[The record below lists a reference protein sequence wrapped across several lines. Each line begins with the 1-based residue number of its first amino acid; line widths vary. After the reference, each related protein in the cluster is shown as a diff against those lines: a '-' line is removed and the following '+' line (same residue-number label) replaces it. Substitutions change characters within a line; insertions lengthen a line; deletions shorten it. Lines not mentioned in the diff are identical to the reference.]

1 MTFVQNKK
9 HKATY
14 MSKKNLLLSIIMLL
28 FSCIIVSAQS
38 DTTKAI
44 VAGDSISIYSRMAAK
59 HLDSIYQIQKEEH
72 ELRKKAI
79 EDRTHKDNKDS
90 REDSEY
96 ALMSKIEK
104 NTYVDFYKDGWTLF
118 AIIGLA
124 FSVVTYWAQRKT
136 EKHTKNVS
144 VTSQIGKL
152 NDLPRHFYRNL
163 VCTMAMILKYQNK
176 SNKKGKHYKRYP
188 SESNM
193 LKLQTLPED
202 FYLDIDAMNDDIFK
216 LMHEQKLLLR
226 NYNLE
231 VDVASMHFARKDIT
245 EDSLINDIDNVLFK
259 PMFLISKI
267 FKLRKALDFYDAYS
281 LIEDNMPRLY
291 KYCRSKQYIKD
302 DIDANK
308 YLIDVI
314 YTFVYE
320 HFGKLKLENL
330 APNDLYVNDNEFDGC
345 FKFRNALSRSYYE
358 LIKREDKKEAK
369 KSIEFIE
376 WKGEKCY
383 IDRGAFYTYFIN
395 RLMTESDPD
404 KTKTV
409 EKLKNIREA
418 KGVEDL
424 FGKFKITDS
433 DYRKQAKAYFEFWRS
448 DKSCEII
455 TLIYNILKI
464 DAILE
469 LPKIGMIEHEA

>member
-1 MTFVQNKK
+1 MNKK
-9 HKATY
+9 H
-14 MSKKNLLLSIIMLL
+14 LLSSIVILL

-38 DTTKAI
+38 DTTQTM
-44 VAGDSISIYSRMAAK
+44 VAGDSISIYSRMAAE
-59 HLDSIYQIQKEEH
+59 HLDSIYQIQKEEY

-79 EDRTHKDNKDS
+79 EDRTHKDKKDG

-96 ALMSKIEK
+96 ALMSKIEQ
-104 NTYVDFYKDGWTLF
+104 NTYVHFLKDGWTLF
-118 AIIGLA
+118 AIIGLFISFLA
-124 FSVVTYWAQRKT
+124 FWKQNET

-144 VTSQIGKL
+144 VDSQIGKL
-152 NDLPRHFYRNL
+152 RDLPRHFYRNL
-163 VCTMAMILKYQNK
+163 VCTMAMILKYRNK
-176 SNKKGKHYKRYP
+176 SNKNNNYYKKYP

-202 FYLDIDAMNDDIFK
+202 FYLDVDAMNNDIFK

-231 VDVASMHFARKDIT
+231 VGVASMHFARKDIT
-245 EDSLINDIDNVLFK
+245 EDSIVNDIDNVLFK
-259 PMFLISKI
+259 PMFLISKV
-267 FKLRKALDFYDAYS
+267 FKLRKALDFYDAHS
-281 LIEDNMPRLY
+281 FLEDNMPRLY
-291 KYCRSKQYIKD
+291 RYCREKQCIKD
-302 DIDANK
+302 DIDADK
-308 YLIDVI
+308 YLVDVI

-330 APNDLYVNDNEFDGC
+330 APNGLYIKDDEFNEC
-345 FKFRNALSRSYYE
+345 FKFRHALLRGYCE
-358 LIKREDKKEAK
+358 LVKREDEKEDK

-376 WKGEKCY
+376 WEGEKCS

-404 KTKTV
+404 KVKTA

-418 KGVEDL
+418 KDVEDL
-424 FGKFKITDS
+424 LEKFKITDNG
-433 DYRKQAKAYFEFWRS
+433 YREQAKAYFEFWRS
-448 DKSCEII
+448 DESCEA
-455 TLIYNILKI
+455 LMMIYNILKI